1 MDFRFS
7 DITLSSV
14 DCSSRRFRISKPGPS
29 QKLVESVSKNGIID
43 PPVLFRD
50 GECYIPLSGHNRL
63 NAALGAGIKTVRC
76 LVAPGAG
83 YDFFLSHAA
92 LKNFRGELGVAGRI
106 RAAAIAAGLRGL
118 ACADGEICAALEL
131 PPAAASS
138 MNDVLLLDERLLS
151 YCDEKS
157 LPMKTLMILPAF
169 PPALRDALAGW
180 IGRPNVRMNMF
191 KSAVDLLEDLM
202 RVKPLEE
209 LCGIVMQ
216 HASEPDDALVTALYA
231 IRNPVIA
238 QMNVKSE
245 AIIAEFRRQQVEI
258 VYPPYF
264 EGSSVEV
271 KLRMKRA
278 DNGASCRKSL
288 EYLLE
293 SDFSEMLDLL

>member
-1 MDFRFS
+1 MDFRLS

-43 PPVLFRD
+43 PPVLLRD
-50 GECYIPLSGHNRL
+50 GECYIPLCGHNRL
-63 NAALGAGIKTVRC
+63 NAAVSAGITTVRC
-76 LVAPGAG
+76 LVAASAG

-106 RAAAIAAGLRGL
+106 RAAVIAAGLKGL
-118 ACADGEICAALEL
+118 SCADGEICASLEL
-131 PPAAASS
+131 PPDAASS
-138 MNDVLLLDERLLS
+138 MNDVLSLDERLLA

-157 LPMKTLMILPAF
+157 LPLKTLVILPAF
-169 PPALRDALAGW
+169 PPAMRDALAGW

-202 RVKPLEE
+202 RVKTPEE
-209 LCGIVMQ
+209 LCGIV
-216 HASEPDDALVTALYA
+216 ARNVSEPDDALVTALHA
-231 IRNPVIA
+231 MRNPVIA
-238 QMNVKSE
+238 RMNAKSE
-245 AIIAEFRRQQVEI
+245 AVISEFRRHQIEI

-271 KLRMKRA
+271 KLRMKRS

-288 EYLLE
+288 EYLQNA
-293 SDFSEMLDLL
+293 DFSEMLELL